1 MKTKNSSAKIR
12 IVNGRVIEEVN
23 SAVTRLVSQSAIL
36 KITQVISLT
45 ESPVLAAVE
54 DVAPLVEWPLKMVE
68 SMPELERRFLIHVA
82 KVVDL
87 TGLWGLIVARKSL
100 LGYPGSK
107 CLKAAKHAS

>member
-1 MKTKNSSAKIR
+1 MLVQSLTKTKNSSAKIG

-54 DVAPLVEWPLKMVE
+54 DVAPLVE
-68 SMPELERRFLIHVA
+68 
-82 KVVDL
+82 
-87 TGLWGLIVARKSL
+87 
-100 LGYPGSK
+100 
-107 CLKAAKHAS
+107 